1 MKGKKILSAFI
12 ALVLIA
18 GMPVAAFADTWDIG
32 IGNITITAT
41 GDNQTVS
48 QENGASNVTDT
59 NPTIS
64 GSSTTNTVTI
74 DAAKGATANVKLE
87 DVSIDVSNNG
97 KAAISTTGDGDVT
110 IELEGDSS
118 VKSGGLHAGL
128 EKNNGG
134 NLTIKDDDNDGK
146 LTAVGDG
153 AGIGSK
159 DGSDVSNITIKGGT
173 INAIGGGWS
182 AGIGSSGNGSAS
194 NITIEGGNITAT
206 GGTQGAGIGSGPNR
220 DASNITIKG
229 GKVTAIGGKD
239 AAGIGGGSCGNGS
252 NITISGGEVT
262 AIGGKSGPGIGGGIE
277 RKGNNII
284 ISGDAQVKVKG
295 GTPDTDNQ
303 REEGVAIG
311 GGSGKGYKGSEVE
324 PDTSGLTVDGKIEYY
339 DPNDDF
345 SGTPSKTTPGT
356 LPSTRPKPKPEPEQ
370 PAEPEQPEEPKAEA
384 APAPGESAPLYRVT
398 DKDGKDLAYKYE
410 KNNGVLTVTVE
421 ADYAVLS
428 GNLAGINTLSQQGIE
443 ELVFI
448 TNGASSAYKLAEL
461 LDMGS
466 LNDGY
471 TLTHDGAAATLTVG

>member
-18 GMPVAAFADTWDIG
+18 GIPVTAFAAEWDIA
-32 IGNITITAT
+32 N
-41 GDNQTVS
+41 GDIIINAPAEGEQTVS
-48 QENGASNVTDT
+48 QGERQNVSDS
-59 NPTIS
+59 NPTIT

-345 SGTPSKTTPGT
+345 SGTPSKTTTGT
-356 LPSTRPKPKPEPEQ
+356 LPSTRPKPAPEQ
-370 PAEPEQPEEPKAEA
+370 PKAEA

-421 ADYAVLS
+421 AEYAVLTGS
-428 GNLAGINTLSQQGIE
+428 LSGINTLSQQGIE

-448 TNGASSAYKLAEL
+448 TNGASSTYKLAEL

-466 LNDGY
+466 LSDSY
-471 TLTHDGAAATLTVG
+471 ALTHDGAAATLTVG